1 MRGQNKK
8 AFDQLEN
15 ITSSRSEQL
24 KKMMVQYETL
34 QFTIDE
40 TNKNFTLK
48 MQETEKEMR
57 GFRERFKAQKQYTQD
72 AHDTVV
78 NVK

>member
-1 MRGQNKK
+1 
-8 AFDQLEN
+8 
-15 ITSSRSEQL
+15 
-24 KKMMVQYETL
+24 MMIQYEKL

-48 MQETEKEMR
+48 IQETEKEMR
-57 GFRERFKAQKQYTQD
+57 GFRERFKTQKQHTQD